1 MNNSHTAPLYARL
14 TATLSRPLVLLAAL
28 IISVPAEVQLARA
41 SGFTGG
47 FEFLMPLTLSAYS
60 AASAIIAANRPRG
73 SKGRVSAI
81 VGSGVALGMA
91 LSAQVVGHLI
101 SSGYMTSGPVLVSL
115 VSSVPALAACHM
127 LHLASMPRENAV
139 EDDKGTPETGT
150 PGEPED
156 VQGVRSTQ
164 APGDNAI
171 AAPSVSYES
180 VTRKKG
186 ATPKATLVAIRDAA
200 QNLDATG
207 RKVNAEALADWF
219 GVSKRTGHRYMSQL
233 MAA

>member
-1 MNNSHTAPLYARL
+1 MNNNTTPLYARL
-14 TATLSRPLVLLAAL
+14 TAALSRPLVLLAAL
-28 IISVPAEVQLARA
+28 VISVPAEVQLARA
-41 SGFTGG
+41 AG
-47 FEFLMPLTLSAYS
+47 FENGFEYLMPLTLSAYS
-60 AASAIIAANRPRG
+60 AASAIIAANRPKG

-127 LHLASMPRENAV
+127 LHLASMPREKTT
-139 EDDKGTPETGT
+139 EDAPENQDDEKGTP
-150 PGEPED
+150 
-156 VQGVRSTQ
+156 V
-164 APGDNAI
+164 
-171 AAPSVSYES
+171 AAPSVSDKS

-186 ATPKATLVAIRDAA
+186 AAPKATLVAIRDAA